1 MGWIRMLR
9 HGSLDSEHTAKALEV
24 IDRNTRVQSSLIE
37 DLLDVS
43 RIISGKMRV
52 EKELTDLSAAV
63 QTAAEAVRPMAA
75 AKNILFDIDTGNE
88 PLFTDGDPVRL
99 QQVASNLL
107 QNAIKFTPE
116 YGSVEVTIKRSGSDA
131 ILEFRDSG
139 IGIEDNLLPYIFER
153 FRQGDAST
161 KRGFAGLGLGLT
173 IVRTIVELHGG
184 EIKVDSGGKDRGT
197 LFTVRM
203 PLSEVLYAE
212 EPVSDGDGNGHAKDN
227 ALKGIRILLVDD
239 DADSV
244 RPLALFLEDKSA
256 SVVTAESAAAALLE
270 LKNQQFDVL
279 ISDIGMPEKD
289 GFELLT
295 EIRKSASGI
304 DAVPPAIA
312 VTAYASTDDRERA
325 LACGFQA
332 HIAKPVNYDKLLAA
346 IKQIRNASFPGTAA
360 SGS

>member
-1 MGWIRMLR
+1 
-9 HGSLDSEHTAKALEV
+9 
-24 IDRNTRVQSSLIE
+24 
-37 DLLDVS
+37 
-43 RIISGKMRV
+43 
-52 EKELTDLSAAV
+52 
-63 QTAAEAVRPMAA
+63 
-75 AKNILFDIDTGNE
+75 
-88 PLFTDGDPVRL
+88 
-99 QQVASNLL
+99 
-107 QNAIKFTPE
+107 
-116 YGSVEVTIKRSGSDA
+116 
-131 ILEFRDSG
+131 
-139 IGIEDNLLPYIFER
+139 
-153 FRQGDAST
+153 
-161 KRGFAGLGLGLT
+161 
-173 IVRTIVELHGG
+173 
-184 EIKVDSGGKDRGT
+184 
-197 LFTVRM
+197 M

-289 GFELLT
+289 GFELLS